1 MAFSSALVGLIRAAA
16 WLACTVVAGARRRL
30 RAPRGGRRIVADSRS
45 PNSISFPAEVAPAVE
60 NSENRPHTERIV
72 GVTAAIFAGVATLL
86 ATAQG
91 AGLGADSVNYF
102 SAGLNLAAGNGLRT
116 FNGTQLTMFPPG
128 LPAIIAAGD
137 LIGLSSQSSIRIL
150 NSLSMTATVWLGFT
164 LLRRHV
170 RSRGVVILTTV
181 LLAVSVTLLGLASMA
196 LTECIFVL
204 ICLALIL
211 VLEELIAARGRPLA
225 LVAPAAL
232 LVWAGIMFRYA
243 GIALIPAGAIAI
255 LFGRRSKGWTGA
267 LQLTLTFCVL
277 SLVAPVLWMLRNH
290 RVSGNYLG
298 PRAPSPDGPV
308 ITLQRFVATLGRW
321 VLPKPTPIPLQAAAG
336 VALIGT
342 CLLIAAWVLLS
353 PQRRANLQSLLPG
366 RYSLAPLLCSV
377 AVYSCYL
384 GAAQLS
390 IAFDPIGSRLMSPI
404 YVPLVVLL
412 ATAFDRLTEVLGE
425 DHRRRVRRIATVV
438 FAVFLV
444 GQSVVFLTDARRS
457 GSEGTEYAATSWKS
471 SEFIA
476 AVRDLPTD
484 ADLYSNVPAGIWAVL
499 QREPIRRS
507 PEKSQRRGTANI
519 AISKEFLTRVQC
531 NYAYLAWSQDAVGDY
546 LYTPDELGQYVNL
559 EVIST
564 PEGGTVY
571 RVLPL
576 VSVGNSQVTC

>member
-1 MAFSSALVGLIRAAA
+1 M
-16 WLACTVVAGARRRL
+16 
-30 RAPRGGRRIVADSRS
+30 ADSRS

-290 RVSGNYLG
+290 KVSGNYLG

-366 RYSLAPLLCSV
+366 RYSLAPLLCLV

-444 GQSVVFLTDARRS
+444 GQSVVSLTDARRS

-476 AVRDLPTD
+476 AVRDLPAD